1 MKFPLN
7 TIAYTFSFY
16 WVVNRFLKKTV
27 KQIIRGKPRDT
38 LEPWSVGEEVTGGSA
53 ELS

>member
-16 WVVNRFLKKTV
+16 WVLSRFLKKTV
-27 KQIIRGKPRDT
+27 KQIEANPET
-38 LEPWSVGEEVTGGSA
+38 LWSPGQ
-53 ELS
+53 